1 MKIKRKRW
9 TKGEEKYVIENCGQM
24 TNEEI
29 AKKLNRTVNS
39 IKQKTFFLRRS
50 EEDMKKATKY
60 QRWTIEEEEKL
71 IELYETIKPKQIC
84 KILNRP
90 LNSINS
96 KIHSMG
102 LWGGD
107 IGTIEISKGQ
117 ERLDR
122 QVYVKIV
129 SEPVIA
135 GVYKSDVK
143 VKLGQAYEIE
153 RNQGTRSNAIW
164 QKFRGEVIHETKD
177 HFTIK
182 NKVRAETF
190 LKVDFLINE
199 YRIKEVS

>member
-9 TKGEEKYVIENCGQM
+9 TKGEEKYVIENCGKM
-24 TNEEI
+24 TYEEM

-50 EEDMKKATKY
+50 EEGMKKATKY
-60 QRWTIEEEEKL
+60 QHWTIEEEEKL
-71 IELYETIKPKQIC
+71 IELYETMKPKQIC
-84 KILNRP
+84 KMLNRP

-107 IGTIEISKGQ
+107 IGTTKVSEEQ

-122 QVYVKIV
+122 QSYVQVI

-143 VKLGQAYEIE
+143 VKVGQSYQIE
-153 RNQGTRSNAIW
+153 NMKKRTRQDKYFIG
-164 QKFRGEVIHETKD
+164 KVIQETKD
-177 HFTIK
+177 HITVK
-182 NKVRAETF
+182 NKARTESF
-190 LKVDFLINE
+190 LKVDFLIGE
-199 YRIKEVS
+199 YKIKEVA